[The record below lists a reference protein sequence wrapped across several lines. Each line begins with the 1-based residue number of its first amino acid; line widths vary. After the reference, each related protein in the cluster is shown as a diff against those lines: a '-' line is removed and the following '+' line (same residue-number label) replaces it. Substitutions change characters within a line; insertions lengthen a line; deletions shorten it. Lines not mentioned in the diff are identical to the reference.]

1 MVLDPLYYTPSV
13 KKPKLWETT
22 TTWGTAQKHG
32 VYWEML
38 EEIPQRLLPLGSS
51 AFGWKWWNMFRRW
64 PAATTTSEF
73 DAGIESIPSP
83 ARE

>member
-51 AFGWKWWNMFRRW
+51 AFGWKWWNMLPPVASSDDDER
-64 PAATTTSEF
+64 
-73 DAGIESIPSP
+73 I
-83 ARE
+83 